1 MLEYP
6 DNIDRRP
13 MLNHDKD
20 RVDRVEGVRARVRAA
35 GLRATEAR
43 IRVLAELS
51 AAGDL
56 LSHHD
61 LEQALGQ
68 GRGRGGIDRVTLYR
82 VLDSLVEA
90 GLAHRVAGGDRVWR
104 FGCTL
109 DARSTAGPNASSGTL
124 SEAHQRH
131 AHFQC
136 SDCGRIVCLREMPA
150 VRHRRSLRVP
160 RGYRPETVELT
171 VKGRCPGCVS

>member
-1 MLEYP
+1 MLK
-6 DNIDRRP
+6 
-13 MLNHDKD
+13 HDKD
-20 RVDRVEGVRARVRAA
+20 TLAGIRALVRAA
-35 GLRATEAR
+35 GLRATDAR
-43 IRVLAELS
+43 IRVLAELG

-61 LEQALGQ
+61 LEKALGQ
-68 GRGRGGIDRVTLYR
+68 DRGGGIDRVTLYR
-82 VLDSLVEA
+82 VLDSLVES

-109 DARSTAGPNASSGTL
+109 DAGSSAGANVSPGTTR
-124 SEAHQRH
+124 EAHERH

-136 SDCGRIVCLREMPA
+136 SDCGKVVCLREMPA
-150 VRHRRSLRVP
+150 VRQRRALRVP

>member
-1 MLEYP
+1 MLK
-6 DNIDRRP
+6 
-13 MLNHDKD
+13 HDKD
-20 RVDRVEGVRARVRAA
+20 TLAGARARVRAA
-35 GLRATEAR
+35 GLRATDAR

-68 GRGRGGIDRVTLYR
+68 DRGSGIDRVTLYR
-82 VLDSLVEA
+82 VLDSLVEG

-104 FGCTL
+104 FGCSTQ
-109 DARSTAGPNASSGTL
+109 ARPDSGSRIAAGAAR
-124 SEAHQRH
+124 EAHERH

-136 SDCGRIVCLREMPA
+136 SDCGKVVCLREMPA
-150 VRHRRSLRVP
+150 VRQRRALRVP

>member
-1 MLEYP
+1 MLKHEQ
-6 DNIDRRP
+6 DV
-13 MLNHDKD
+13 LA
-20 RVDRVEGVRARVRAA
+20 VARAQLRSS
-35 GLRATEAR
+35 GLRATGAR
-43 IRVLAELS
+43 IRVLAELA

-61 LEQALGQ
+61 LEQVL
-68 GRGRGGIDRVTLYR
+68 GRGSGGIDRVTLYR
-82 VLDSLVEA
+82 VLDSLVEC

-109 DARSTAGPNASSGTL
+109 ENRAAPNPGIAAGEAR
-124 SEAHQRH
+124 EAHERH

-136 SDCGRIVCLREMPA
+136 SDCGKVVCLREMPA
-150 VRHRRSLRVP
+150 VRPRRALRVP

>member
-1 MLEYP
+1 LFKR
-6 DNIDRRP
+6 D
-13 MLNHDKD
+13 
-20 RVDRVEGVRARVRAA
+20 EGVLSAARERVRAA

-51 AAGDL
+51 TAKGL

-61 LEQALGQ
+61 LDESLGK
-68 GRGRGGIDRVTLYR
+68 GGGIDKVTLYR
-82 VLDSLVEA
+82 VLDSLVES
-90 GLAHRVAGGDRVWR
+90 GLAHRVSGADRVWR
-104 FGCTL
+104 FG
-109 DARSTAGPNASSGTL
+109 AL
-124 SEAHQRH
+124 SEDAGSPDMVRETHERH

-136 SDCGRIVCLREMPA
+136 SDCGKVVCLREMPA
-150 VRHRRSLRVP
+150 ARRTRALRVP